1 MSSPAGTA
9 EVPQDDVLR
18 FFSHPAGLQQVRSK
32 GSHAVSNAR
41 PDTAIVSLFLFP
53 GWLAIVGFLSS
64 THLSSLKNF
73 TTVALSLLA
82 LSLLMPG
89 SASGQ
94 SPEQDIVTP
103 FRAGQA
109 ALRQG
114 DFLRAT
120 EQFKKVL
127 ALDPSLVEAQVNL
140 GLAYQSLLDYD
151 AAVSYLAHALLER
164 PDLAGIH
171 VIVGMDYLKL
181 GLPEKA
187 APYLRRA
194 LELDPSS
201 PDAHEAM
208 AVYHLTQENFEGAV
222 EQYRKVASLNSDKA
236 EALFTVGHQYL
247 DLAARLAYRG
257 ARLYPDSPWG
267 HRFLGDMLAERDRWE
282 DAELEYNKAL
292 AIEPRQ
298 AGLHTL
304 LGEAYMHTGKLENAE
319 AEFHHELQL
328 DSRYERAWLGLV
340 NLQLAKGQPLG
351 ALGSAATVWKNSPEY
366 LKAHPEL
373 PLVELPKEVAQAC
386 IARLLNQ
393 PDEPAKHFLLSAL
406 YASVNENDRSDGE
419 LQSFQNDL
427 LKGQQTARVHSQARA
442 DFCKL
447 HLYSRCITSLQQSR
461 PLTSSAY
468 LLLGKSYFT
477 LQQYERAAEMLA
489 QVHGDKNTNS
499 EASYWLERT
508 YQALGAESYAQLEN
522 SFPGSWRTHQLRAEG
537 FALRRD
543 HDNVIQEYEAALH
556 LRPNEAELHEA
567 IGEFYLDNRADED
580 ARSELEKAEA
590 LDPSRTKTLYLLGR
604 LYVLDNENEKAVPVL
619 ERALQL
625 QPNLNEA
632 SGLLGTAY
640 IRMGKFA
647 EAIPRLEK
655 AAPLDHIGNIH
666 FQLYQA
672 YRKLGEAEL
681 AKKALARSQDIRK
694 SSLEHDQA
702 LIIGS
707 PQVESEPQ

>member
-1 MSSPAGTA
+1 MTSFPF
-9 EVPQDDVLR
+9 R
-18 FFSHPAGLQQVRSK
+18 FFPRLFAFRLGRPGHLGHPHVK
-32 GSHAVSNAR
+32 AV
-41 PDTAIVSLFLFP
+41 L
-53 GWLAIVGFLSS
+53 
-64 THLSSLKNF
+64 
-73 TTVALSLLA
+73 LSLLA
-82 LSLLMPG
+82 LSLLKPG
-89 SASGQ
+89 LATGQ
-94 SPEQDIVTP
+94 SSEQDIETS

-151 AAVSYLAHALLER
+151 AAVRYLAHALLER
-164 PDLAGIH
+164 PNLAGLNI
-171 VIVGMDYLKL
+171 IVGMDYLKL
-181 GLPEKA
+181 GAPEKA
-187 APYLRRA
+187 DPYLRRA
-194 LELDPSS
+194 LELNPSS

-208 AVYHLTQENFEGAV
+208 AVYHLTQENFQGAV
-222 EQYRKVASLNSDKA
+222 EQYRKVAGLNSDQA
-236 EALFTVGHQYL
+236 EALFTLGHQYL
-247 DLAARLAYRG
+247 DMAARLAYRG
-257 ARLYPDSPWG
+257 ARLYPDSAWG

-282 DAELEYNKAL
+282 DAALEYNKAL

-298 AGLHTL
+298 AGLHTS
-304 LGEAYMHTGKLENAE
+304 LGETYLHTGKLGDAE
-319 AEFHHELQL
+319 TEFRHELQL
-328 DSRYERAWLGLV
+328 DSRYERAWLGLA
-340 NLQLAKGQPLG
+340 NLQLAKGQALE
-351 ALGSAATVWKNSPEY
+351 ALGSVGTVWRNSPEY

-373 PLVELPKEVAQAC
+373 LSIELTTEVAQAS
-386 IARLLNQ
+386 ISRLLDQ
-393 PDEPAKHFLLSAL
+393 PEGPAKHLLLSAL

-419 LQSFQNDL
+419 SQSFQSDF
-427 LKGQQTARVHSQARA
+427 LKWQQVPHVHAQAHA

-447 HLYSRCITSLQQSR
+447 HQYSRCITSLQQAK
-461 PLTSSAY
+461 PLTYSAY

-489 QVHGDKNTNS
+489 QVHGDKNANS

-508 YQALGAESYAQLEN
+508 YQALGAESFAQLEN
-522 SFPGSWRTHQLRAEG
+522 SFPDSWRTHQLRAED

-543 HDNVIQEYEAALH
+543 HDDVIKEYEAALR

-567 IGEFYLDNRADED
+567 IGEFYLDNRSDED

-604 LYVLDNENEKAVPVL
+604 LYVLDSENEKAVPVL

-632 SGLLGTAY
+632 SSLLGTAY

-647 EAIPRLEK
+647 EAVPRLEK
-655 AAPLDHIGNIH
+655 AAPLDHMGNIH
-666 FQLYQA
+666 YQLYQA
-672 YRKLGEAEL
+672 YRKLGETEL
-681 AKKALARSQDIRK
+681 AQKALARSQDIRR

-702 LIIGS
+702 VIMGS
-707 PQVESEPQ
+707 AQVESDPQ